1 LNANNDEGGN
11 MKNLAATVLGSMLI
25 ILSPAG
31 LAQNYPAKPI
41 RIIVPYPPGG
51 TSDILTRMIG
61 AKLTESWGQ
70 SVIADSRPGAA
81 GIIGVELLVRAPAD
95 GYTLVLMDVGNLTI
109 MPSVFRKLPFDFVR
123 DLAPVGMVSYS
134 SHLFS
139 AHPAVPANSVKELI
153 ALAKKQPGKLNYA
166 TGLGTAPHFAGML
179 FTQRAGIKWTDV
191 PGKGGQQSML
201 QVLTG
206 ECDVLFLG
214 MLQSIG
220 HVKSGK
226 VKALAVSSE
235 KRDPAL
241 PNVPTVG
248 ETPGLEG
255 FVTGSWQGILAPA
268 KTPPDIV
275 AKVNAEVNRILR
287 QADFKEKLAA
297 QGTTPL
303 LMSPPEFG
311 KWLVEQR
318 DRWAKLVKETGF
330 KPLEQ

>member
-1 LNANNDEGGN
+1 
-11 MKNLAATVLGSMLI
+11 MKAGISAILVLCAAQLAAPGVTI
-25 ILSPAG
+25 
-31 LAQNYPAKPI
+31 AQTYPAKPI

-61 AKLTESWGQ
+61 QKLTESWGQ

-81 GIIGVELLVRAPAD
+81 GIIGVELTTRSPAD

-109 MPSVFRKLPFDFVR
+109 IPSVYRKVPFDMGR

-134 SHLFS
+134 PHLLS
-139 AHPAVPANSVKELI
+139 VHPSMPARTTAELI
-153 ALAKKQPGKLNYA
+153 ALSKKQPGKLNYA

-179 FTQRAGIKWTDV
+179 FQQRAGIKWTDV
-191 PGKGGQQSML
+191 PGKGGSQSML
-201 QVLTG
+201 QVITG

-214 MLQSIG
+214 MLQSIA
-220 HVKSGK
+220 HAKSGK
-226 VKALAVSSE
+226 VRPIAMSSA
-235 KRDPAL
+235 KRDPSL
-241 PNVPTVG
+241 PDVPTVG
-248 ETPGLEG
+248 ETKGLEG

-268 KTPPDIV
+268 KTPPDVV
-275 AKVNAEVNRILR
+275 AKVNAEVNRILS
-287 QADFKEKLAA
+287 QADFKEKLAT

-311 KWLVEQR
+311 KWLGEQK

>member
-1 LNANNDEGGN
+1 
-11 MKNLAATVLGSMLI
+11 MKSLAAIVVG
-25 ILSPAG
+25 LSLVIVSHAG
-31 LAQNYPAKPI
+31 VAQNYPAKPI

-51 TSDILTRMIG
+51 TSDILTRMVG
-61 AKLTESWGQ
+61 QKLTESWGQ

-81 GIIGVELLVRAPAD
+81 GIIGVELTVRAPAD
-95 GYTLVLMDVGNLTI
+95 GYTLVLMDVGNPTI
-109 MPSVFRKLPFDFVR
+109 IPSVYRKVPFDTAR

-134 SHLFS
+134 PHLLS
-139 AHPAVPANSVKELI
+139 VHPSLPARTTAELI
-153 ALAKKQPGKLNYA
+153 AVAKKQPGKLNYA

-191 PGKGGQQSML
+191 PGKGGSQSML
-201 QVLTG
+201 QVITG

-214 MLQSIG
+214 MLQSIA
-220 HVKSGK
+220 HAKSGK
-226 VKALAVSSE
+226 VRPIAMSSA
-235 KRDPAL
+235 KRDPSM
-241 PNVPTVG
+241 PDVPTVG
-248 ETPGLEG
+248 ETKGLEG

-268 KTPPDIV
+268 KTPPDVIT
-275 AKVNAEVNRILR
+275 KVNAEVNRIMNLP
-287 QADFKEKLAA
+287 DMKEKLAA

-311 KWLVEQR
+311 KWLVEQK

>member
-1 LNANNDEGGN
+1 MRSVVAS
-11 MKNLAATVLGSMLI
+11 VLGCTFM
-25 ILSPAG
+25 ILSGATP
-31 LAQNYPAKPI
+31 AQNYPSKPI

-51 TSDILTRMIG
+51 TSDIMTRMIG
-61 AKLTESWGQ
+61 QKLTESWGQ
-70 SVIADSRPGAA
+70 SILADSRPGAA
-81 GIIGVELLVRAPAD
+81 GIIGVELTARAPAD

-109 MPSVFRKLPFDFVR
+109 MPSVFRKLPFDMVR
-123 DLAPVGMVSYS
+123 DLAPVGMVTYS
-134 SHLFS
+134 PHLLS
-139 AHPAVPANSVKELI
+139 AHPAVPANNVKELI

-206 ECDVLFLG
+206 ECDILFLG
-214 MLQSIG
+214 ILQSIA
-220 HVKSGK
+220 HVKSGRA
-226 VKALAVSSE
+226 KALAISSA
-235 KRDPAL
+235 KRDPSL
-241 PNVPTVG
+241 PDVPTVG

-275 AKVNAEVNRILR
+275 AKVSAEVSRIMNLPDIK
-287 QADFKEKLAA
+287 AKLAD
-297 QGTTPL
+297 QGTAPL
-303 LMSPPEFG
+303 VMNPAEFG

>member
-1 LNANNDEGGN
+1 
-11 MKNLAATVLGSMLI
+11 MKAGISAILVLCAAQLAAPGVTI
-25 ILSPAG
+25 
-31 LAQNYPAKPI
+31 AQTYPAKPI

-61 AKLTESWGQ
+61 QKLTESWGQ

-81 GIIGVELLVRAPAD
+81 GIIGVELTTRSPAD

-109 MPSVFRKLPFDFVR
+109 IPSVYRKVPFDMGR

-134 SHLFS
+134 PHLLS
-139 AHPAVPANSVKELI
+139 VHPSMPARTTAELI
-153 ALAKKQPGKLNYA
+153 ALSKKQPGKLNYA

-179 FTQRAGIKWTDV
+179 FQQRAGIKWTDV
-191 PGKGGQQSML
+191 PGKGGSQSML
-201 QVLTG
+201 QVITG

-214 MLQSIG
+214 MLQSIA
-220 HVKSGK
+220 HAKSGK
-226 VKALAVSSE
+226 VRPIAMSSA

-241 PNVPTVG
+241 PDVPTVG
-248 ETPGLEG
+248 ETKGLEG

-268 KTPPDIV
+268 KTPPDIIT
-275 AKVNAEVNRILR
+275 KVNAEVGRILS
-287 QADFKEKLAA
+287 QPDFKEKLAT

-311 KWLVEQR
+311 KWLVEQK

>member
-1 LNANNDEGGN
+1 MRSVVAS
-11 MKNLAATVLGSMLI
+11 VLGCTFM
-25 ILSPAG
+25 ILSGATP
-31 LAQNYPAKPI
+31 AQNYPSKPI

-51 TSDILTRMIG
+51 TSDIMTRMIG
-61 AKLTESWGQ
+61 QKLTESWGQ
-70 SVIADSRPGAA
+70 SILADSRPGAA
-81 GIIGVELLVRAPAD
+81 GIIGVELTARAPAD

-109 MPSVFRKLPFDFVR
+109 MPSVFRKLPFDMVR
-123 DLAPVGMVSYS
+123 DLTPIGMVSYS

-139 AHPAVPANSVKELI
+139 AHPAVPANNVKELI

-206 ECDVLFLG
+206 ECDILFLG
-214 MLQSIG
+214 ILQSIA
-220 HVKSGK
+220 HVKSGRA
-226 VKALAVSSE
+226 KALAISSA
-235 KRDPAL
+235 KRDPSL
-241 PNVPTVG
+241 PDVPTVG

-275 AKVNAEVNRILR
+275 AKVSAEVSRIMNLPDIK
-287 QADFKEKLAA
+287 AKLAD
-297 QGTTPL
+297 QGTAPL
-303 LMSPPEFG
+303 VMNPAEFG

>member
-1 LNANNDEGGN
+1 
-11 MKNLAATVLGSMLI
+11 MRSLAAIVGAFSLI
-25 ILSPAG
+25 ILSHAAV
-31 LAQNYPAKPI
+31 AQNYPVKPI

-51 TSDILTRMIG
+51 TSDILTRLIG
-61 AKLTESWGQ
+61 QKLTESWGQ
-70 SVIADSRPGAA
+70 SILADSRPGAA
-81 GIIGVELLVRAPAD
+81 GIIGVELTVRAPAD

-109 MPSVFRKLPFDFVR
+109 MPSVFRKLTFDFVR
-123 DLAPVGMVSYS
+123 DLAPISMISYS

-139 AHPAVPANSVKELI
+139 AHPAVPANNVKELI

-179 FTQRAGIKWTDV
+179 FAQRAGIKWTDV

-214 MLQSIG
+214 ILQSIA

-226 VKALAVSSE
+226 AKALALSSE
-235 KRDPAL
+235 KRDPSL
-241 PNVPTVG
+241 PDLPTVG

-275 AKVNAEVNRILR
+275 AKV
-287 QADFKEKLAA
+287 
-297 QGTTPL
+297 
-303 LMSPPEFG
+303 
-311 KWLVEQR
+311 
-318 DRWAKLVKETGF
+318 
-330 KPLEQ
+330 

>member
-1 LNANNDEGGN
+1 
-11 MKNLAATVLGSMLI
+11 MKSLAAIVVG
-25 ILSPAG
+25 LSLVIVSHAG
-31 LAQNYPAKPI
+31 VAQNYPAKPI

-51 TSDILTRMIG
+51 TSDILTRMVG
-61 AKLTESWGQ
+61 QKLTESWGQ

-81 GIIGVELLVRAPAD
+81 GIIGVELTVRAPAD

-109 MPSVFRKLPFDFVR
+109 IPSVYRKVPFDTAR

-134 SHLFS
+134 PHLLS
-139 AHPAVPANSVKELI
+139 VHPSLPARTTAELI
-153 ALAKKQPGKLNYA
+153 AVAKKQPGKLNYA

-191 PGKGGQQSML
+191 PGKGGSQSML
-201 QVLTG
+201 QVITG

-214 MLQSIG
+214 MLQSIA
-220 HVKSGK
+220 HAKSGK
-226 VKALAVSSE
+226 VRPIAMSSA
-235 KRDPAL
+235 KRDPSM
-241 PNVPTVG
+241 PDVPTVG
-248 ETPGLEG
+248 ETKGLEG

-268 KTPPDIV
+268 KTPPDVIT
-275 AKVNAEVNRILR
+275 KVNAEVNRIMNLP
-287 QADFKEKLAA
+287 DMKEKLAA

-311 KWLVEQR
+311 KWLVEQK

>member
-1 LNANNDEGGN
+1 
-11 MKNLAATVLGSMLI
+11 MKHVAAIIVGFSLVVLSHVG
-25 ILSPAG
+25 A
-31 LAQNYPAKPI
+31 AQNYPTKPI
-41 RIIVPYPPGG
+41 RIVVPYPPGG
-51 TSDILTRMIG
+51 TSDIMTRLIG
-61 AKLTESWGQ
+61 QKLTESWGQ
-70 SVIADSRPGAA
+70 SVLADSRPGAA
-81 GIIGVELLVRAPAD
+81 GIIGVELTARAPAD

-109 MPSVFRKLPFDFVR
+109 MPSVFRKLPFDMVR

-134 SHLFS
+134 PHLLS
-139 AHPAVPANSVKELI
+139 VHPNVPARTTAELI

-179 FTQRAGIKWTDV
+179 FQQRTGIKWTDV

-214 MLQSIG
+214 ILQSIA
-220 HVKSGK
+220 HVKAGK
-226 VKALAVSSE
+226 ARGLALSSD

-241 PNVPTVG
+241 PDLPTVG
-248 ETPGLEG
+248 ETKGLEG

-268 KTPPDIV
+268 KTSPDIV
-275 AKVNAEVNRILR
+275 NRVNAEVNRIMGLP
-287 QADFKEKLAA
+287 DLKEKLASQA
-297 QGTTPL
+297 TVPL
-303 LMSPPEFG
+303 LMSPAQFG

-318 DRWAKLVKETGF
+318 DRWAKLVKDTGF

>member
-1 LNANNDEGGN
+1 MNRF
-11 MKNLAATVLGSMLI
+11 AAIVLGFSSA
-25 ILSPAG
+25 ILSHAG
-31 LAQNYPAKPI
+31 VAQTYPSKAI

-51 TSDILTRMIG
+51 TSDIMTRLIG
-61 AKLTESWGQ
+61 QKLTESWGQ
-70 SVIADSRPGAA
+70 SVLADSRPGAA
-81 GIIGVELLVRAPAD
+81 GIIGVELTARAPAD

-109 MPSVFRKLPFDFVR
+109 MPSVFRKLPFDMVR

-134 SHLFS
+134 PHLLS
-139 AHPAVPANSVKELI
+139 VHPNVPARTTAELI

-179 FTQRAGIKWTDV
+179 FQQRAGIKWTDV

-214 MLQSIG
+214 ILQSIA
-220 HVKSGK
+220 HVKAGK
-226 VKALAVSSE
+226 ARGLALSSD

-241 PNVPTVG
+241 PDLPTVG
-248 ETPGLEG
+248 ETPGLQG
-255 FVTGSWQGILAPA
+255 FVTGSWQGMLAPA

-275 AKVNAEVNRILR
+275 NKVNAEVNRILGLP
-287 QADFKEKLAA
+287 DLKEKLASQA
-297 QGTTPL
+297 TTPL
-303 LMSPPEFG
+303 TMTPAQFG

-318 DRWAKLVKETGF
+318 DRWAKLVKDTGF

>member
-1 LNANNDEGGN
+1 
-11 MKNLAATVLGSMLI
+11 MKTLAAILVGVFSMVLGVTA
-25 ILSPAG
+25 P
-31 LAQNYPAKPI
+31 AQNYPSKPI

-61 AKLTESWGQ
+61 QKLTEAWGQ
-70 SVIADSRPGAA
+70 SILADSRPGAA
-81 GIIGVELLVRAPAD
+81 GIIGVELTARAPAD

-109 MPSVFRKLPFDFVR
+109 MPSVFRKLPFDMVR

-134 SHLFS
+134 PHLLS
-139 AHPAVPANSVKELI
+139 AHPAVPANNVKELI

-179 FTQRAGIKWTDV
+179 FEQRAGIKWTDV

-214 MLQSIG
+214 ILQSIA

-226 VKALAVSSE
+226 AKALAISSE
-235 KRDPAL
+235 KRDPSL

-275 AKVNAEVNRILR
+275 AKVYAEVNRIMSLP
-287 QADFKEKLAA
+287 DMKEKLAS
-297 QGTTPL
+297 QGTAPL
-303 LMSPPEFG
+303 LMNPAEFG

-318 DRWAKLVKETGF
+318 DRWAKLVKDTGF
-330 KPLEQ
+330 KPLE

>member
-1 LNANNDEGGN
+1 
-11 MKNLAATVLGSMLI
+11 M
-25 ILSPAG
+25 
-31 LAQNYPAKPI
+31 AQNYPAKPI

-51 TSDILTRMIG
+51 TSDILTRMVG
-61 AKLTESWGQ
+61 QKLTESWGQ

-81 GIIGVELLVRAPAD
+81 GIIGVELTVRAPAD

-109 MPSVFRKLPFDFVR
+109 IPSVYRKVPFDTAR

-134 SHLFS
+134 PHLLS
-139 AHPAVPANSVKELI
+139 VHPSLPARTTAELI
-153 ALAKKQPGKLNYA
+153 AVAKKQPGKLNYA

-191 PGKGGQQSML
+191 PGKGGSQSML
-201 QVLTG
+201 QVITG

-214 MLQSIG
+214 MLQSIA
-220 HVKSGK
+220 HAKSGK
-226 VKALAVSSE
+226 VRPIAMSSA
-235 KRDPAL
+235 KRDPSM
-241 PNVPTVG
+241 PDVPTVG
-248 ETPGLEG
+248 ETKGLEG

-268 KTPPDIV
+268 KTPPDVIT
-275 AKVNAEVNRILR
+275 KVNAEVNRIMNLP
-287 QADFKEKLAA
+287 DMKEKLAA

-311 KWLVEQR
+311 KWLVEQK

>member
-1 LNANNDEGGN
+1 
-11 MKNLAATVLGSMLI
+11 MKAALSTILALCAAQLAAPGVTT
-25 ILSPAG
+25 
-31 LAQNYPAKPI
+31 AQTYPAKPI

-61 AKLTESWGQ
+61 QKLTESWGQ

-81 GIIGVELLVRAPAD
+81 GIIGVELTVRAPAD

-109 MPSVFRKLPFDFVR
+109 IPSVYRKVPFDMVR

-134 SHLFS
+134 PHLLS
-139 AHPAVPANSVKELI
+139 VHPSMPARTTAELI
-153 ALAKKQPGKLNYA
+153 AVAKKQPGKLNYA

-179 FTQRAGIKWTDV
+179 FQQRAGIKWTDV
-191 PGKGGQQSML
+191 PGKGGSQSML
-201 QVLTG
+201 QVITG

-214 MLQSIG
+214 MLQSIA
-220 HVKSGK
+220 HAKSGK
-226 VKALAVSSE
+226 VRPIAMSSA
-235 KRDPAL
+235 KRDPSL
-241 PNVPTVG
+241 PDVPTVG
-248 ETPGLEG
+248 ETKGLEG

-275 AKVNAEVNRILR
+275 AKVNAEVGRILG
-287 QADFKEKLAA
+287 QTDFKEKLAS

-303 LMSPPEFG
+303 LMSPAEFG
-311 KWLVEQR
+311 KWLVDQR